1 MSGEGLL
8 SPGDEV
14 DTSLCNPRFVVG
26 TNPEFRCSMRL
37 KIVVIVRLF
46 AI

>member
-26 TNPEFRCSMRL
+26 TNPEFLGWEIGVQC
-37 KIVVIVRLF
+37 V
-46 AI
+46 